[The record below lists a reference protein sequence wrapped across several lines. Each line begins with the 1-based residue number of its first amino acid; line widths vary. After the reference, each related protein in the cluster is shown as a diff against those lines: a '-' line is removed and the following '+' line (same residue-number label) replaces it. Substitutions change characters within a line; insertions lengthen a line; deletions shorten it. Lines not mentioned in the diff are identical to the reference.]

1 MLQDGFATAQQDMQA
16 RALAEARVDADR
28 MVLATQS
35 AIAAD
40 AHLLDPGEQQHIE
53 GLIAALVQAR
63 EGSGA
68 AIIEAAT
75 QALAQATEAFAAR
88 RMNQGIAQALAGKN
102 IQTL

>member
-1 MLQDGFATAQQDMQA
+1 
-16 RALAEARVDADR
+16 

-40 AHLLDPGEQQHIE
+40 AHLLDPGEQQQIE
-53 GLIAALVQAR
+53 GLMTALAQAR
-63 EGSGA
+63 DGSDA

-75 QALAQATEAFAAR
+75 KALAQATEAFAAR